1 MSSLPRRSANASGE
15 RDSINMKLHGKNEVR
30 DLRNGDWY
38 WIQKVVIQEYA
49 KKIRPI
55 GIAVY
60 NLLASLADSSQRCF
74 PSQKY
79 IADCLGY
86 SRPYISKT
94 LKLLERNG
102 LIKVEKRSRYH
113 CVYYLLKPRCKL
125 EETQMLTGGNS
136 EFTGVNTNNN
146 KLTKYI
152 NNIIED
158 KNLLNSNAFKGFR
171 PKTSEELLAL
181 DLAEALNDRGNL
193 TLYLSYAK
201 KYPESFLRSVLGE
214 VKEIPYGR
222 VKKSRAALFNH
233 LVQKY
238 AQRTNKNPGH

>member
-1 MSSLPRRSANASGE
+1 
-15 RDSINMKLHGKNEVR
+15 MKLHDKNEIR

-38 WIQKVVIQEYA
+38 WIPKSVIRHYARKVGA
-49 KKIRPI
+49 I

-60 NLLASLADSSQRCF
+60 NFLASLADGSQRCF

-86 SRPYISKT
+86 SRPYISRT

-125 EETQMLTGGNS
+125 EETQMLTGGNP
-136 EFTGVNTNNN
+136 EFTRVNTNNN
-146 KLTKYI
+146 KLTRNI
-152 NNIIED
+152 NNIIEE
-158 KNLLNSNAFKGFR
+158 KNFLNSNAFKGFR
-171 PKTSEELLAL
+171 PKTREEVLAL
-181 DLAEALNDRGNL
+181 DLAKALNDRRNL
-193 TLYLSYAK
+193 ALYLSYAK
-201 KYPESFLRSVLGE
+201 KYPESFLRGVLGE
-214 VKEIPYGR
+214 VKEIPYER
-222 VKKSRAALFNH
+222 IRKSRAALFNH

-238 AQRTNKNPGH
+238 AQKASKDPGH